1 MNCLYEIRALVKIN
15 TCYEWYVDVYPS
27 YGRAKKK
34 FQCLKEH
41 GAEFIELSARLGQTY
56 GIAVIARYSAL
67 EERS

>member
-1 MNCLYEIRALVKIN
+1 MDCRYGIRALVKIN
-15 TCYEWYVDVYPS
+15 DCYEWYVDVYPT

-41 GAEFIELSARLGQTY
+41 GAEFIELRARVGQTY
-56 GIAVIARYSAL
+56 SMSTIARYSAL